1 MVYHPPRMVL
11 PPPRT
16 KKHRDGCGEK
26 CSAKIPDLEDR
37 ILRLQAFYSAMR
49 LFRPSTRP
57 SGGRR
62 K

>member
-1 MVYHPPRMVL
+1 MIYHAPRMVL

-16 KKHRDGCGEK
+16 KKHKEGHGDRC
-26 CSAKIPDLEDR
+26 KIPDLEDR